1 MQADFKTVSGF
12 NEAEYEISKS
22 KFIAYVANVET
33 ENDAIVFVNKIKK
46 KHWEATHN
54 CSAYTIGDL
63 DQIQKADDD
72 GEPSGTAGRPILEV
86 IKKNNIKNIAIV
98 VTRYF
103 GGIKLGAGGLIRAYS
118 KAASTGI
125 ENATIVTRVHYRKVQ
140 IEIDYSLLN
149 LLENN
154 LKFTNYKVYEKD
166 FTDKVKL
173 ILLAN
178 LGTEDILVEQLVN
191 WTSSNC
197 SIELSDEIILEE
209 PI

>member
-154 LKFTNYKVYEKD
+154 LKFTSYKVHEKD

-178 LGTEDILVEQLVN
+178 LGSEDTLIEQLVN
-191 WTSSNC
+191 WTASNC
-197 SIELSDEIILEE
+197 SIELLNEIILEE

>member
-86 IKKNNIKNIAIV
+86 IKKK
-98 VTRYF
+98 
-103 GGIKLGAGGLIRAYS
+103 
-118 KAASTGI
+118 
-125 ENATIVTRVHYRKVQ
+125 
-140 IEIDYSLLN
+140 
-149 LLENN
+149 
-154 LKFTNYKVYEKD
+154 
-166 FTDKVKL
+166 
-173 ILLAN
+173 
-178 LGTEDILVEQLVN
+178 
-191 WTSSNC
+191 
-197 SIELSDEIILEE
+197 
-209 PI
+209 